1 MNSCIIS
8 KEFPHS
14 VPINIIKSNTNIKNT
29 MKKSNIEYGLKES
42 CFNPNINISPPNKWN
57 ERLWKR
63 IFDDYTT
70 NLRV

>member
-14 VPINIIKSNTNIKNT
+14 VPINIIKSNPNNKNNI
-29 MKKSNIEYGLKES
+29 KKSNIEYSSKEG

-63 IFDDYTT
+63 IFDEYTK
-70 NLRV
+70 NLHV